1 MACIR
6 GHRYVCT
13 CTVMGYG
20 DFSGLGGPQLASVSF
35 LEPPSELSPC
45 PLGSNQPKAPA
56 GKLIATS
63 LPGHALPKLITFFFL
78 FLLLLMINHSPD
90 LGRERGG
97 SVRDTSPSHPGPRQH
112 LDML

>member
-1 MACIR
+1 MD

-13 CTVMGYG
+13 GTVMGYG
-20 DFSGLGGPQLASVSF
+20 DLLAWVGLSWNPRLNY
-35 LEPPSELSPC
+35 LPC

-63 LPGHALPKLITFFFL
+63 LPGHALPKLITFFCL